1 MDLRKPRV
9 VLYLENRQ
17 KEITMYTREGLTLL
31 VSISVTRQRMRSFLT
46 VVIEEET
53 CLIKRSFYSDKND
66 FKIGKTVFYFNAER
80 R

>member
-1 MDLRKPRV
+1 MELRKLRV

-17 KEITMYTREGLTLL
+17 KEITMYARKRLTLL
-31 VSISVTRQRMRSFLT
+31 VSISVTRPKIRNFSA
-46 VVIEEET
+46 VVIKEET

-66 FKIGKTVFYFNAER
+66 FKMGKTVFYFNAER